1 MNRSLSLNPSL
12 SSLASAARPP
22 RAAATAFSLR
32 PYAAR
37 DRIAVAR
44 LLHQDLSGRHD
55 RRGRPPVAAYAP
67 EDLAGVPDLHER
79 LSAEGGLVAVG
90 NQESAPI
97 GVCFVR
103 RTGARADIGPLAV
116 HPSHLGRGVAGA
128 LLARAVGEAEDAG
141 IETVALFADADR
153 PDLVALA
160 DRLGFSTRQVYF
172 AFTLAV
178 PPEGLA
184 TDMDASRV
192 RLAVAQDIGP
202 MAELENRITEIARI
216 DEHALAL
223 TDETGGFRVHV
234 ADGKAGRVDG
244 FAVATRHAAFNSIGP
259 CIAGDEE
266 TAAALIACAAGLFH
280 GETIQLLVPAAA
292 RGLIALLYAWNA
304 RLGNVRLL
312 QARGPF
318 RPRIGIVMPG
328 MLLGGG

>member
-1 MNRSLSLNPSL
+1 MPVTSPP
-12 SSLASAARPP
+12 SLASAARLP
-22 RAAATAFSLR
+22 RGAAIAFSLR

-44 LLHQDLSGRHD
+44 LLHEELSVRHD

-67 EDLAGVPDLHER
+67 EDLAGIPDLHER

-90 NQESAPI
+90 GRGAAPI
-97 GVCFVR
+97 GACFTR

-141 IETVALFADADR
+141 VETIALFADADR

-160 DRLGFSTRQVYF
+160 DRLGFSTRQVFF
-172 AFTLAV
+172 AFALAV
-178 PPEGLA
+178 PPGGLA

-202 MAELENRITEIARI
+202 MAELENRITDVMRM

-223 TDETGGFRVHV
+223 TDQTGAFQVHV
-234 ADGKAGRVDG
+234 ADGRAGMIGG
-244 FAVATRHAAFNSIGP
+244 FAVATRQAGDNAVGP
-259 CIAGDEE
+259 CVADSEE
-266 TAAALIACAAGLFH
+266 IAAALIACAADLFL
-280 GETIQLLVPAAA
+280 GQSVRLVVPAAA
-292 RGLIALLYAWNA
+292 RGLIALLHAWGA
-304 RLGNVRLL
+304 RLDEVRLL

-328 MLLGGG
+328 TILGGG